1 MLATLETT
9 DAVLDRDVSENAFAS
24 FLTDITGVVVTALP
38 LAEDEDVDDDEDWL
52 DEDEDDDDFEDEEEF
67 EEEEFEEDDD
77 FDDDDEEFDDDDEL

>member
-1 MLATLETT
+1 MLATLETP
-9 DAVLDRDVSENAFAS
+9 DAVLDLDVSENALSS
-24 FLTDITGVVVTALP
+24 FLTDITGLAVTALP

-77 FDDDDEEFDDDDEL
+77 FDDDDEEFDDDEL